1 MVQATGMTEKLDS
14 VEFAL
19 APFDPV
25 LTVIYRKLC
34 QDLFLD

>member
-14 VEFAL
+14 VEFAM

-25 LTVIYRKLC
+25 LTLLEAASGDI
-34 QDLFLD
+34 